1 MNGKKI
7 TTEWSDR
14 ARYEGEIKLTLQ
26 KIEWLQNTI
35 HDCIVMDR
43 TRHHGIPTT
52 TATLN
57 DLALLEQLEEKLRL
71 GRRITKSDMGLC
83 NRILKRVKTHY
94 RIDIDWRGDI
104 ESDHYTEYVLNKKR
118 NVDADLYAQDTWKSN
133 KMNLL
138 YSWKEW

>member
-1 MNGKKI
+1 MAP
-7 TTEWSDR
+7 EYD
-14 ARYEGEIKLTLQ
+14 
-26 KIEWLQNTI
+26 
-35 HDCIVMDR
+35 
-43 TRHHGIPTT
+43 TRLHRDGPN
-52 TATLN
+52 ATS
-57 DLALLEQLEEKLRL
+57 
-71 GRRITKSDMGLC
+71 RITKSDMGLC